1 MRTVLKPVI
10 ATAFLLFSLSLS
22 AQRSGRS
29 QDPTLNKGEGLEMN
43 RKDLAK
49 MRNQN
54 QENNSRQVDVY
65 MYVASF
71 SLLDSALFVS
81 DIQFVRDVTVNN
93 KWFVKDRL
101 AFEKQFSDYVVGSDE
116 NESYMSSLVF
126 SDKEKKLI
134 RKRGKLIRR
143 NRKKNGF
150 RLYEVTDFK
159 FVKPDFEPVED

>member
-1 MRTVLKPVI
+1 
-10 ATAFLLFSLSLS
+10 
-22 AQRSGRS
+22 
-29 QDPTLNKGEGLEMN
+29 
-43 RKDLAK
+43 

-54 QENNSRQVDVY
+54 QEKNSRQVDVY